1 MQELIVDFKIK
12 NYSVKVLR
20 NSVIIYKNDD
30 LLFQANYNQ
39 IRLVLRWV
47 ISKVNELKDS
57 PEVKTLEK

>member
-1 MQELIVDFKIK
+1 M
-12 NYSVKVLR
+12 
-20 NSVIIYKNDD
+20 IIYKNDD
-30 LLFQANYNQ
+30 LLFQANYDQ

>member
-12 NYSVKVLR
+12 NYSVKVIR

-30 LLFQANYNQ
+30 LLFQANYDQ